1 MPIKPDLGS
10 WRNRKPTGTCSSI
23 PKELRIAAQR
33 AQDPDPHPIFFLFL
47 REPRN
52 QGFREIYFLFE
63 FQEENKIK
71 HTIEQIFVL
80 GKHSK
85 SSQL

>member
-1 MPIKPDLGS
+1 MDSGTEQQSGLATGAAMSLLG
-10 WRNRKPTGTCSSI
+10 
-23 PKELRIAAQR
+23 LLAAVFDPGALV
-33 AQDPDPHPIFFLFL
+33 AQSPPPHPFFL

-52 QGFREIYFLFE
+52 QGFSEIYFLFE

-71 HTIEQIFVL
+71 QTIEHIFVL

>member
-1 MPIKPDLGS
+1 MSLLGLLAAVFD
-10 WRNRKPTGTCSSI
+10 PGAFVALSS
-23 PKELRIAAQR
+23 P
-33 AQDPDPHPIFFLFL
+33 FFFFL

-52 QGFREIYFLFE
+52 QGFSEIYFLFE
-63 FQEENKIK
+63 FKEENKIK
-71 HTIEQIFVL
+71 HTTEPIFVL

>member
-1 MPIKPDLGS
+1 MSLLGLLAAVFD
-10 WRNRKPTGTCSSI
+10 PGAFVAQSS
-23 PKELRIAAQR
+23 PF
-33 AQDPDPHPIFFLFL
+33 FFLFL

>member
-1 MPIKPDLGS
+1 MDSGTEQQSGLATGAAMSLLG
-10 WRNRKPTGTCSSI
+10 
-23 PKELRIAAQR
+23 LLAAVFDPGALV
-33 AQDPDPHPIFFLFL
+33 AQSPPHPFFL

-52 QGFREIYFLFE
+52 QGFSEINFLFE
-63 FQEENKIK
+63 FQEEKKIK

-85 SSQL
+85 SSQF